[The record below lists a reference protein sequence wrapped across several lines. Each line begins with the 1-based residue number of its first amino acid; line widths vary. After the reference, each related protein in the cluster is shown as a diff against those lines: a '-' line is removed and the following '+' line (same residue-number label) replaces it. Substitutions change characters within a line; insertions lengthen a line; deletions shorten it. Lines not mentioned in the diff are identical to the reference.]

1 SSPTNRRP
9 APPGAPRAGLT
20 SPTRGARRGRARPGE
35 QRVRRAGG
43 TDGSRK
49 PWNPQPSASHPLRRG
64 PRILPPPNL
73 MDPQGPQPGTA
84 GAPNP
89 QPQTSARDPKT
100 PRPETPDLGLRDPK
114 TPRPETPD
122 LGLRDPKTPR
132 PEAPDLG
139 LRDPTPPPPVGK
151 SLPLTGGAWT
161 VHRVAPTPRVQRSHL
176 SARGQ
181 EGHGQKG
188 MPRLPVNNE
197 SSLKESSGI
206 ANLLN
211 TTGSEKDKK
220 PSFPPK
226 EMRTSGQ
233 HSTRKLGLTRKKI
246 EVKMYSFRKRKSQ
259 AYKECSEP
267 QDDNYLYCEKCQNF
281 FLDSCAVH
289 GPPVFI
295 KDSAVDKGHPNRS
308 VLSLPPGLRIGPSG
322 IPEAGLGVWNE
333 ASDLPLGLHFGPYEG
348 QITEEE
354 EAANSGYSWLI
365 TKGRNCYE
373 YVDGKDSSWANWM
386 RYVNCARNDE
396 EQNLVAF
403 QYHKQIFYRT
413 CQVIKPGCELLVWYG
428 DEYGQEL
435 GIKWGSKWK
444 EELTAGR
451 EPKPEIHPCPSCSLA
466 FSSHKVLSQHMERSH
481 SSQIFPGAPAR
492 NHLQPANPCQGK
504 EHQKLSDPQSWND
517 KTEGQDVKEKSK
529 FSSKRTRQ
537 KEISRAFSSLP
548 KGQVETSREGER
560 MIEEE
565 PRIGQELNPEDPGK
579 SSVGAGLSRIAGV
592 KYGDCRQGLSNKS
605 HLINGQR
612 AHTGEKPYACR
623 ECGRGFT
630 QKSDLIR
637 HQRAHTGEKPYAC
650 RECGR
655 GFTVKSHLI
664 NHQRAHT
671 GEKPYACRECGRGFT
686 VKSHLI
692 RHQRTHTGEKPY
704 ACRECGRGFTV
715 KSHLINHQRT
725 HTREKPYACR
735 ECGRGFTVK
744 SHLIRHQ
751 RTHTGEKPYACRVDR
766 TTSER
771 EVRDSFNA
779 LIVQGRVGRHS
790 WPDAGTSTGL
800 YVLQR

>member
-1 SSPTNRRP
+1 MRISKVLKHLPTNTDLLSP
-9 APPGAPRAGLT
+9 SSQTSLDGL
-20 SPTRGARRGRARPGE
+20 
-35 QRVRRAGG
+35 QNG
-43 TDGSRK
+43 TQQTPEG
-49 PWNPQPSASHPLRRG
+49 LRRK
-64 PRILPPPNL
+64 N
-73 MDPQGPQPGTA
+73 
-84 GAPNP
+84 
-89 QPQTSARDPKT
+89 
-100 PRPETPDLGLRDPK
+100 
-114 TPRPETPD
+114 
-122 LGLRDPKTPR
+122 
-132 PEAPDLG
+132 
-139 LRDPTPPPPVGK
+139 
-151 SLPLTGGAWT
+151 
-161 VHRVAPTPRVQRSHL
+161 
-176 SARGQ
+176 
-181 EGHGQKG
+181 
-188 MPRLPVNNE
+188 
-197 SSLKESSGI
+197 
-206 ANLLN
+206 
-211 TTGSEKDKK
+211 
-220 PSFPPK
+220 
-226 EMRTSGQ
+226 
-233 HSTRKLGLTRKKI
+233 I

-267 QDDNYLYCEKCQNF
+267 QDDDYLYCEKCQNF

-289 GPPVFI
+289 GPPIFV

-373 YVDGKDSSWANWM
+373 YVDGKDRSWANWM

-466 FSSHKVLSQHMERSH
+466 FSSHKFLSQHMECSH

-492 NHLQPANPCQGK
+492 NHLQPANPCPGK

-517 KTEGQDVKEKSK
+517 KNEGQDVKEKSR

-537 KEISRAFSSLP
+537 KAISRAFSSLP

-565 PRIGQELNPEDPGK
+565 PRIGQELNPEDTGK

-592 KYGDCRQGLSNKS
+592 KYRDCRQGLSDKS

-630 QKSDLIR
+630 VKSHLISHQRTHTGEKPYACRECGRGFTVKSDLIR
-637 HQRAHTGEKPYAC
+637 HQRTHTGEKPYACRECGQGFTVKSNLISHQRTHTGEKPYACGECGRGFTQKSHLIRHQRTHTGEKPYACRECGRGFTVKSALTTHQRTHTGEKPYAC

-664 NHQRAHT
+664 SHQRTHT

-686 VKSHLI
+686 VKSDLITHQRTHTGEKPYACRECGRGFTVKSDLIRHQRTHTGEKPYACRECGRGFTQKSALIRHQRTHTGEKPYACRECGRGFTVKSDLISHQRTHTGEKPYACRECGRGFTQKSNLI

-715 KSHLINHQRT
+715 KSHLINHLRA
-725 HTREKPYACR
+725 HTGEKPYACR

-744 SHLIRHQ
+744 SDLISHQ
-751 RTHTGEKPYACRVDR
+751 RTHTGEKPYACRVD
-766 TTSER
+766 
-771 EVRDSFNA
+771 
-779 LIVQGRVGRHS
+779 G
-790 WPDAGTSTGL
+790 
-800 YVLQR
+800 